1 MDGGRLAGAAA
12 AQQLRREATSLAR
25 RLRAA
30 KLDTVAEKRAFPWAP
45 GVATGIGSMPGE
57 DPMEAARVV
66 AGELPDLPYL
76 AELPGRGPGADVI
89 GRTAAL
95 LVDIPVELAGPRG
108 WRIAERPGR
117 DLGRA
122 KSMMSADL
130 DAMEEVLDGYAG
142 LLKVQL
148 AGPWT
153 LAAAIEQPHSLKVA
167 LADPGLVADLASS
180 LAEGAAVHVGEV
192 AKRIPKATLLVQLD
206 EPALPSVLHGAV
218 PTPSGL
224 SRVRAVEDE
233 AARDR
238 LHEVIAATRQY
249 TAVHCCAR
257 DLPFGLIMSAGAD
270 GVSFDPSLLRRG
282 DFDGFAEAAEAGL
295 GLLIGALPTTGPATA
310 PKEGEQQ
317 ARRSGRDERERP
329 TPADTAGIVRDLWR
343 KMDLPPAT
351 CAPQVVITPACGL
364 AGASP
369 KQARDALRWCREAA
383 AILPEMMEEL
393 T

>member
-1 MDGGRLAGAAA
+1 
-12 AQQLRREATSLAR
+12 
-25 RLRAA
+25 
-30 KLDTVAEKRAFPWAP
+30 
-45 GVATGIGSMPGE
+45 MPGE
-57 DPMEAARVV
+57 NPLETARVV

-76 AELPGRGPGADVI
+76 AELPGRGPGADI
-89 GRTAAL
+89 TGRAAAL

-117 DLGRA
+117 DLRRA
-122 KSMMSADL
+122 RSMLSADL

-142 LLKVQL
+142 LVKIQL

-153 LAAAIEQPHSLKVA
+153 LAATIEQPRSLNPA

-180 LAEGAAVHVGEV
+180 LAEGAAAHVAEMG
-192 AKRIPKATLLVQLD
+192 KRIPKATILVQLD
-206 EPALPSVLHGAV
+206 EPALPAVLHGAV

-233 AARDR
+233 VARAR
-238 LHEVIAATRQY
+238 LHQVLAATRQY
-249 TAVHCCAR
+249 TVVHCCAR
-257 DLPFGLIMSAGAD
+257 DLPFGLIMSAGAN

-295 GLLIGALPTTGPATA
+295 GMLIGALPATGPRESTTGSPGT
-310 PKEGEQQ
+310 
-317 ARRSGRDERERP
+317 ARRPGRDTRERP
-329 TPADTAGIVRDLWR
+329 VPSDTARIVRDLWR
-343 KMDLPPAT
+343 KMDLPPAR

-383 AILPEMMEEL
+383 SLLPEMMGEL
-393 T
+393 M

>member
-1 MDGGRLAGAAA
+1 M
-12 AQQLRREATSLAR
+12 EAT
-25 RLRAA
+25 
-30 KLDTVAEKRAFPWAP
+30 
-45 GVATGIGSMPGE
+45 
-57 DPMEAARVV
+57 RVV
-66 AGELPDLPYL
+66 AGELPDLPHL
-76 AELPGRGPGADVI
+76 AELPDRGPGADII
-89 GRTAAL
+89 GRAAAL

-117 DLGRA
+117 DLVRA
-122 KSMMSADL
+122 RSMMSADL

-142 LLKVQL
+142 LLKVQM

-153 LAAAIEQPHSLKVA
+153 LAATLEQPHSLKVA

-180 LAEGAAVHVGEV
+180 LAEGAAAHVAEIG
-192 AKRIPKATLLVQLD
+192 KRIPKATILVQFD

-238 LHEVIAATRQY
+238 LHEVIAAVPQY
-249 TAVHCCAR
+249 TVVHCCAR
-257 DLPFGLIMSAGAD
+257 DFPFGLIMSAGAD

-295 GLLIGALPTTGPATA
+295 GLLIGALPTTGPAIA
-310 PKEGEQQ
+310 PREGEQQ
-317 ARRSGRDERERP
+317 ARRSGRDTRERP
-329 TPADTAGIVRDLWR
+329 TPSDTARIVRDLWR
-343 KMDLPPAT
+343 KMDLPSAQ

-383 AILPEMMEEL
+383 SVLPEMMGEL
-393 T
+393 A

>member
-1 MDGGRLAGAAA
+1 
-12 AQQLRREATSLAR
+12 
-25 RLRAA
+25 
-30 KLDTVAEKRAFPWAP
+30 
-45 GVATGIGSMPGE
+45 MPGE
-57 DPMEAARVV
+57 DPMEAARVI
-66 AGELPDLPYL
+66 AGELPDLPHL
-76 AELPGRGPGADVI
+76 AELPGRGPGADI
-89 GRTAAL
+89 TGRTAAL

-122 KSMMSADL
+122 RSMMSADL

-153 LAAAIEQPHSLKVA
+153 LAATIEQPHSLKVA

-180 LAEGAAVHVGEV
+180 LAEGAAAHVAEV
-192 AKRIPKATLLVQLD
+192 AKRIPKATILVQLD
-206 EPALPSVLHGAV
+206 EPALPAVLHGEV

-238 LHEVIAATRQY
+238 LHEVIAATPQY
-249 TAVHCCAR
+249 TVVHCCAR

-270 GVSFDPSLLRRG
+270 AVSFDPSLLRRG

-329 TPADTAGIVRDLWR
+329 TPSDTARIVRDLWR
-343 KMDLPPAT
+343 KMDLPSAQ

-383 AILPEMMEEL
+383 NVLPEMMGEIG
-393 T
+393 

>member
-1 MDGGRLAGAAA
+1 
-12 AQQLRREATSLAR
+12 
-25 RLRAA
+25 
-30 KLDTVAEKRAFPWAP
+30 
-45 GVATGIGSMPGE
+45 
-57 DPMEAARVV
+57 MEAARVI

-122 KSMMSADL
+122 RSMMSFDL

-153 LAAAIEQPHSLKVA
+153 LAATIEQSHSLKVA

-180 LAEGAAVHVGEV
+180 LAEGAAAHVAEM
-192 AKRIPKATLLVQLD
+192 AKRIPKATILVQFD

-224 SRVRAVEDE
+224 SSVRAVEDE
-233 AARDR
+233 VARER
-238 LHEVIAATRQY
+238 LHQVLAATRQY
-249 TAVHCCAR
+249 TVIHCCGQ
-257 DLPFGLIMSAGAD
+257 DPPFGLITSAGAD
-270 GVSFDPSLLRRG
+270 AVSFDPSLLRRG
-282 DFDGFAEAAEAGL
+282 DFDGFAEAVEAGL
-295 GLLIGALPTTGPATA
+295 GMLIGALPTTGPRENTTGGAET
-310 PKEGEQQ
+310 
-317 ARRSGRDERERP
+317 ARRSGRDERQRP
-329 TPADTAGIVRDLWR
+329 TPSDTAGIVRDLWH
-343 KMDLPPAT
+343 KMDLPPAK

-393 T
+393 N

>member
-1 MDGGRLAGAAA
+1 V
-12 AQQLRREATSLAR
+12 T
-25 RLRAA
+25 
-30 KLDTVAEKRAFPWAP
+30 EKQAFPWAP
-45 GVATGIGSMPGE
+45 GTATGIGSMPGE
-57 DPMEAARVV
+57 NPVEAARVV

-76 AELPGRGPGADVI
+76 AELPGRGPGADI
-89 GRTAAL
+89 TGRTAAL

-122 KSMMSADL
+122 RSLLSADL

-142 LLKVQL
+142 LLKIQL

-153 LAAAIEQPHSLKVA
+153 LAATIEQPHSLKVA

-180 LAEGAAVHVGEV
+180 LAEGAAAHVAEIG
-192 AKRIPKATLLVQLD
+192 KRIPKATILVQLD
-206 EPALPSVLHGAV
+206 EPALPAVLHGAV

-233 AARDR
+233 TARDR

-249 TAVHCCAR
+249 TVVHCCGS
-257 DLPFGLIMSAGAD
+257 DLPFGLIMSAAAD

-295 GLLIGALPTTGPATA
+295 GLLIGALPATGPATA
-310 PKEGEQQ
+310 PKEGEPQ

-329 TPADTAGIVRDLWR
+329 TPSDTARVVRDLWH
-343 KMDLPPAT
+343 KMDLPMTA

-369 KQARDALRWCREAA
+369 NQARGALRWCREAA
-383 AILPEMMEEL
+383 GILPEMMEEL